1 MNLRILLLI
10 WASGLAIVG
19 KSDGGEAQS
28 HPEVVV
34 AFNPAFPGAESLAK
48 YYADV
53 RGIPADHLIELKMAV
68 TDDVTRAD
76 FDELLRDPLRERFE
90 KMGWWESANRVRYL
104 VLVRGIP
111 FRIKRTAQ
119 SPGKALEDEAS
130 VDSELAVLGLEGLS
144 LPGPYRNPWY
154 DKPEPFADFTA
165 DKKILLTARLDGPDE
180 PTVRRMIDDAIAVE
194 SSGLYGR
201 AVIDLALKDGPYQ
214 EGESWLQKS
223 AQLFRQSG
231 VPVYADRQ
239 SELIP
244 EAWPLPDTIFYYGW
258 YTQDVDGAMK
268 SESFKF
274 KRGAIACHLHSFS
287 AGTMRSADQHW
298 VGPLLKH
305 GAAVALGN
313 VWEPYLGYT
322 VHFDVL
328 NRRLL
333 DGWTVGEAAWNA
345 TPGLSWMTVMVGD
358 PLYRPFGKG
367 IGSSLGEGLD
377 RDYAMYQGRAIRAKA
392 DGAEGPL
399 KMELLR
405 LAEHRR
411 NPHLMELIGL
421 LSSQSGQFD
430 DAVELFAN
438 AEAWYENATDRIRM
452 RIYTGD
458 ALISAGKTSE
468 AERLL
473 KDGMAKAEWHALP
486 EFVAL
491 VGLLRRVVPQT
502 QQQ

>member
-1 MNLRILLLI
+1 MNLRFLLL
-10 WASGLAIVG
+10 GLVCCLVVVG
-19 KSDGGEAQS
+19 RCDAGEAQS

-53 RGIPADHLIELKMAV
+53 RGIPADHLIGLKMAV

-76 FDELLRDPLRERFE
+76 FDELLRDPLREVFE
-90 KMGWWESANRVRYL
+90 KRGWWEASTRVRYL
-104 VLVRGIP
+104 VLIRGIP

-119 SPGKALEDEAS
+119 GTGKALEDEAS
-130 VDSELAVLGLEGLS
+130 VDSELAVMGMTGLS

-154 DKPEPFADFTA
+154 DKPEAFAEFTA

-194 SSGLYGR
+194 ASGLYGR

-214 EGESWLQKS
+214 EGETWLQKS
-223 AQLFRQSG
+223 AQIFRESG
-231 VPVYADRQ
+231 IPVYADRQ

-244 EAWPLPDTIFYYGW
+244 ESWPLPDTIFYYGW

-328 NRRLL
+328 NRRIL
-333 DGWTVGEAAWNA
+333 DGWTVGEAVWNA
-345 TPGLSWMTVMVGD
+345 TPGLSWMTLMVGD

-367 IGSSLGEGLD
+367 IGSSLGEGLE
-377 RDYAMYQGRAIRAKA
+377 RDYAMYQGRAIRAKGV
-392 DGAEGPL
+392 GAEGAL
-399 KMELLR
+399 KMDLLR

-411 NPHLMELIGL
+411 NAHLMELIGL
-421 LSSQSGQFD
+421 LSSQSGHFD
-430 DAVELFAN
+430 DAAELFAN
-438 AEAWYENATDRIRM
+438 AEAWYETGSDRIRM
-452 RIYTGD
+452 RIYAGD
-458 ALISAGKTSE
+458 ALISAGKDSE

-473 KDGMAKAEWHALP
+473 KAGMAKAEWHALP

-491 VGLLRRVVPQT
+491 VGLLRRVAPQSP
-502 QQQ
+502 Q